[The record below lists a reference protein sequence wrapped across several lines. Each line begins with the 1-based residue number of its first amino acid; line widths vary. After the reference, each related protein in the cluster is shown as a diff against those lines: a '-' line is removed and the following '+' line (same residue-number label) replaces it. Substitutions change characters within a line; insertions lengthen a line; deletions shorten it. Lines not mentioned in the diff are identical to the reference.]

1 MEKTLYP
8 LKFLPIYK
16 EYLWGGEKLKSLL
29 YKQNTPEITAE
40 SWEISGVTDNV
51 SVVSEGFL
59 KGNPLDELISIYMGD
74 LTGDRV
80 FERFGAEF
88 PVLIKF
94 IDAREPLSVQ
104 VHPGDDFAAR
114 VHNDRG
120 KTEMWYV
127 IDADEGAKL
136 ISGFK
141 RDVDEKVFMEQLNG
155 KKLPEILN
163 YEPVKR
169 GDVFFLPAGRI
180 HAIGKGIVLAEIQ
193 QTSNI
198 TYRIYD
204 WDRVDKEGKGRELHL
219 DLALQVMDYKR
230 RDDTRTGYD
239 RIPNST
245 VNLADCPYF
254 TTSLIEF
261 DRPVDK
267 DFALID
273 SFVVYICTEGELM
286 VNYKGGEPVS
296 LHKGETMLV
305 PAMLKEISL
314 IPARPSKV
322 LEVYM
327 KV

>member
-1 MEKTLYP
+1 MEKSLYP
-8 LKFLPIYK
+8 LKFQPIFK
-16 EYLWGGEKLKSLL
+16 DYLWGGQKLNTLL
-29 YKQNTPEITAE
+29 NKQNIPAIAAE
-40 SWEISGVTDNV
+40 SWEISSVKDNISLV
-51 SVVSEGFL
+51 SNGFL
-59 KGNPLDELISIYMGD
+59 KGNPLNELIEVYMGD

-94 IDAREPLSVQ
+94 IDAADHLSVQ
-104 VHPGDDFAAR
+104 VHPDDDFSAKT
-114 VHNDRG
+114 HGDRG

-127 IDADEGAKL
+127 IDADEGSEL

-141 RDVDEKVFMEQLNG
+141 RDIGEKIFMEHLEG
-155 KKLPEILN
+155 KKLREILN

-204 WDRVDKEGKGRELHL
+204 WDRVDSQGKGRELHL
-219 DLALQVMDYKR
+219 DLALQVMDYKK
-230 RDDTRTGYD
+230 RDDYRTAYD
-239 RIPNST
+239 RIPNKT

-254 TTSLIEF
+254 TTSLIEL
-261 DRPVDK
+261 DQPVDK

-286 VNYKGGEPVS
+286 INYKGGEPVS
-296 LHKGETMLV
+296 LSKGETVLV
-305 PAMLKEISL
+305 PAALKEISL
-314 IPARPSKV
+314 IPAGPSTV

-327 KV
+327 KA

>member
-1 MEKTLYP
+1 MERTLYP
-8 LKFLPIYK
+8 LKFRPIYK
-16 EYLWGGEKLKSLL
+16 DYLWGGQKLKTLL
-29 YKQNTPEITAE
+29 NKQQTPEIAAE
-40 SWEISGVTDNV
+40 SWEISSVKDNI

-59 KGNPLDELISIYMGD
+59 AGNPLNELIEVYMGD
-74 LTGDRV
+74 LMGDRV

-104 VHPGDDFAAR
+104 VHPGDDFAER
-114 VHNDRG
+114 VHGDRG

-127 IDADEGAKL
+127 IDADEGAEL

-141 RDVDEKVFMEQLNG
+141 RDVDEKIFMKHLED
-155 KKLPEILN
+155 KKLQEILN
-163 YEPVKR
+163 DEPVKA
-169 GDVFFLPAGRI
+169 GDVFFLTAGRI

-204 WDRVDKEGKGRELHL
+204 WDRVDNQGKGRELHL
-219 DLALQVMDYKR
+219 DLALQVMDYKH
-230 RDDTRTGYD
+230 RDDIRTRYD
-239 RIPNST
+239 RIPNNT

-254 TTSLIEF
+254 TTGLIEF

-273 SFVVYICTEGELM
+273 SFVVYICAEGEMM
-286 VNYKGGEPVS
+286 VNYKGGEPVT
-296 LHKGETMLV
+296 LRKGETILV
-305 PAMLKEISL
+305 PAALKELSL
-314 IPARPSKV
+314 IPACPSTV
-322 LEVYM
+322 LEVHM
-327 KV
+327 KA